1 MKYFLLTLIIFLSL
15 ISCAKKNENTFQ
27 PPLSMDDTDYI
38 SDSSQVTYLALG
50 DSYTIGSSV
59 TAVESFPL
67 QTAQLLK
74 QQNFNMTVPEI
85 IATNGWT
92 TVNLLNALNTGPP
105 GKKSYNIVTLLIGV
119 NNQYQGGSLESYKT
133 DFITLLTK
141 AIVYAGNVK
150 NHVFVL
156 SIPDYSVTP
165 FASGSDRQK
174 IAHEID
180 MFNAANKLISLN
192 AGVHYIDVTPISR
205 EAQNDPSL
213 LARDGLHPS
222 GSQYKKWTDLL
233 VPAILNEIH

>member
-1 MKYFLLTLIIFLSL
+1 MKYILLFSVIFLSL
-15 ISCAKKNENTFQ
+15 ISCAKKNDNTFQ
-27 PPLSMDDTDYI
+27 PPVSMDDTDYI
-38 SDSSQVTYLALG
+38 PDSSQVTYLALG

-67 QTAQLLK
+67 QVAQLLN
-74 QQNFNMTVPEI
+74 QQNFNMTAPEI
-85 IATNGWT
+85 IAVNGWT
-92 TVNLLNALNTGPP
+92 TVNLLNALSTSPP
-105 GKKSYNIVTLLIGV
+105 KRKSYTIVTLLIGV

-133 DFITLLTK
+133 DFTTLLTK
-141 AIVYAGNVK
+141 AINYAGGIK

-180 MFNAANKLISLN
+180 MFNTANKSISLDDS
-192 AGVHYIDVTPISR
+192 VHYINVTPISR
-205 EAQNDPSL
+205 EAQNDASL
-213 LARDGLHPS
+213 LAKDGLHPS

-233 VPAILNEIH
+233 VPAILNEIR